1 MILKYSVNDLVATFN
16 DVIEGMTF
24 KEFLI
29 KKIYLETPTFLLV
42 HLLLL
47 LPQNQCHSKV

>member
-1 MILKYSVNDLVATFN
+1 MTLKYSVNDLVATFN

-29 KKIYLETPTFLLV
+29 KKIYLETPTSL
-42 HLLLL
+42 
-47 LPQNQCHSKV
+47 